1 MRYLAIVMPILLAFV
16 TIQAEEKPAAIPAI
30 DVSLK
35 EFPKTKITDYL
46 TVTDEK
52 KLKEA
57 ITDKESFEKI
67 KVDFTKEKVIIFA
80 WSGSGMDMLT
90 ATGDAKEVTLTH
102 IRGKTKDLRGHTKAF
117 VVAKDAKI
125 SMVAK

>member
-1 MRYLAIVMPILLAFV
+1 MRYLAIVLPILMAVV
-16 TIQAEEKPAAIPAI
+16 TIQAEEKPASIPAI
-30 DVSLK
+30 DITLK

-57 ITDKESFEKI
+57 ITDKDSFEKI
-67 KVDFTKEKVIIFA
+67 KVDFTKQKVIIFA
-80 WSGSGMDMLT
+80 WSGSGGDTLT

-102 IRGKTKDLRGHTKAF
+102 LRGKSKDLRGHTKAF

-125 SMVAK
+125 TMVAK